1 MLIKITTFLV
11 FSLHKAN
18 MQPQNTSEMQP
29 QDKNYIC
36 FLFVCLFVFEA
47 DRKRKKRKE
56 KKRKTVPQKQLK
68 ETVLF
73 Q

>member
-47 DRKRKKRKE
+47 DRKKRKEKKRKE
-56 KKRKTVPQKQLK
+56 KKRKEK
-68 ETVLF
+68 
-73 Q
+73 